1 MKVTM
6 ITVLILTSVD
16 KDLGD
21 LEIVHENHSTG
32 PIQD

>member
-1 MKVTM
+1 MTM